1 MPGWNF
7 SDVWDAVAAAR
18 PDKVVVVHGDRQVR
32 SGELDAGAT
41 AFAGALVGAGI
52 EQGAKVSQYLYN
64 CTEYIESYWGCY
76 KSGITPVNTNYRYLD
91 DELVYLWT
99 NADVEAV
106 VFHGTFSARIDR
118 VRTRVPGVRL
128 WLWVDDG
135 DGPCPDWALPYD
147 SFRDS
152 GPPLPHDRGASPD
165 DIYLLYTGGTTGMP
179 KGVMW
184 RQSDYFDGMNQSIFR
199 GAFPAAPEM
208 DTLLERIGPMGRTT
222 VCGPPLMHGTALGL
236 LHVTLTTGG
245 TIVLLPSRSFDAEE
259 MLDEAVRTGAE
270 ALAIAGDVFGRPLV
284 EALDAH
290 PERWDLNSLKEVTSA
305 GMMFSEPT
313 KRALLRHAPHLRLTD
328 RLGSTEVPL
337 VADSRSS
344 GKGVHGTA
352 TFKVG
357 DDVVVLDDEL
367 RPVAAGSGVPG
378 RLAKTGPL
386 PLGYYKD
393 PEKSAQTFPVIDGV
407 RYGVTGDY
415 AIVDADGT
423 VHLLG
428 RGSVCIN
435 TGGEKVF
442 PEEVEEVVKEFT
454 GVADAVVVGVPDDR
468 YGERVVAV
476 VEPSRGTV
484 LEPEELVTFVKSRL
498 AGYKA
503 PRHVVIVESMLRG
516 PNAKADYAGCR
527 ELAIKQVAGLPQ
539 PAG

>member
-1 MPGWNF
+1 VPGWNF
-7 SDVWDAVAAAR
+7 SDVWDAVAATR
-18 PDKVVVVHGDRQVR
+18 PEKVVLVHGDRQVR
-32 SGELDAGAT
+32 YGELDAHAS
-41 AFAGALVGAGI
+41 ALAGALAAAGL
-52 EQGAKVSQYLYN
+52 ERGAKVSQYLYN
-64 CTEYIESYWGCY
+64 CVEYAESYWACY
-76 KSGITPVNTNYRYLD
+76 KAGITPVNTNYRYLD
-91 DELVYLWT
+91 EELVYLWT

-106 VFHGTFSARIDR
+106 VFHGTFAPRIEQ
-118 VRTRVPGVRL
+118 VRRRVPAVRL

-135 DGPCPDWALPYD
+135 AGPCPDWATPYND
-147 SFRDS
+147 FRDD
-152 GPPLPHDRGASPD
+152 GPALPEARGASPD

-199 GAFPAAPEM
+199 NTFPAEPDM
-208 DTLLERIGPMGRTT
+208 DALLAAIGPMGRTSL
-222 VCGPPLMHGTALGL
+222 CGPPLMHGTALGL

-245 TIVLLPSRSFDAEE
+245 TVVLLPSRSFDARET
-259 MLDEAVRTGAE
+259 LDEAVRHQVQAI
-270 ALAIAGDVFGRPLV
+270 AIAGDVFGRPLV
-284 EALDAH
+284 EALDAE
-290 PERWDLNSLKEVTSA
+290 PGRWDLGELREVTSA
-305 GMMFSEPT
+305 GMMFSEST

-328 RLGSTEVPL
+328 RLGSSEVPL

-344 GKGVHGTA
+344 GKGVDGTA

-357 DDVVVLDDEL
+357 DDVVVLDDDL
-367 RPVAAGSGVPG
+367 RPVRPGSGLAG

-393 PEKSAQTFPVIDGV
+393 PEKTSQTFPVVDGV

-415 AIVDADGT
+415 AIVDQDGT

-442 PEEVEEVVKEFT
+442 PEEVEEVVKEMH
-454 GVADAVVVGVPDDR
+454 GVADAVVVGVPDER

-476 VEPSRGTV
+476 VEPVRDAV
-484 LEPEELVTFVKSRL
+484 VDPDQLIAFVKSRL

-503 PRHVVIVESMLRG
+503 PRHVVLVEAMLRG

-527 ELAIKQVAGLPQ
+527 ELAAEQLADAVRAGV
-539 PAG
+539 